1 MPKTQLA
8 LALLLLLAG
17 ADALVL
23 PRGPLRA
30 PRARFVAM
38 CEEPAEAATEA
49 PAEPAPAEEPAE
61 ASIMDSMS
69 AKPVI
74 RGGSDTSWTSKL
86 LSSENGNNIL
96 VPVLLLSFIPYF
108 LPDGVL
114 PPEIAAFWNRAA
126 MPTDPNV
133 FPPS

>member
-1 MPKTQLA
+1 MATQFTLVLA
-8 LALLLLLAG
+8 LLLAG

-38 CEEPAEAATEA
+38 CEEPAEPATEA
-49 PAEPAPAEEPAE
+49 PAEPAPAEDATFLGIP
-61 ASIMDSMS
+61 SS
-69 AKPVI
+69 KPVI

>member
-1 MPKTQLA
+1 MRSQFTLA
-8 LALLLLLAG
+8 LALLLAA

-30 PRARFVAM
+30 PRARSVAM
-38 CEEPAEAATEA
+38 CEEPAEPATEA
-49 PAEPAPAEEPAE
+49 PAEPAPAEDATFLGIP
-61 ASIMDSMS
+61 SS
-69 AKPVI
+69 KPVI

>member
-1 MPKTQLA
+1 MATQFTLA
-8 LALLLLLAG
+8 LALLLA
-17 ADALVL
+17 ATDALVL

-30 PRARFVAM
+30 PRARVVAM

-49 PAEPAPAEEPAE
+49 PAEPAPAEDATFLGIP
-61 ASIMDSMS
+61 SS
-69 AKPVI
+69 KPVI

>member
-1 MPKTQLA
+1 
-8 LALLLLLAG
+8 
-17 ADALVL
+17 
-23 PRGPLRA
+23 
-30 PRARFVAM
+30 M
-38 CEEPAEAATEA
+38 CEEPAEPATET
-49 PAEPAPAEEPAE
+49 PAEPAPAEDATFLGIP
-61 ASIMDSMS
+61 SS
-69 AKPVI
+69 KPVI

>member
-1 MPKTQLA
+1 MPHY
-8 LALLLLLAG
+8 G
-17 ADALVL
+17 F
-23 PRGPLRA
+23 R
-30 PRARFVAM
+30 
-38 CEEPAEAATEA
+38 PA
-49 PAEPAPAEEPAE
+49 
-61 ASIMDSMS
+61 
-69 AKPVI
+69 PVI

>member
-1 MPKTQLA
+1 MRSQFTLA
-8 LALLLLLAG
+8 LALLLAA

-30 PRARFVAM
+30 PRARSVAM

-49 PAEPAPAEEPAE
+49 PAEPAPAEDATFLGIP
-61 ASIMDSMS
+61 SS
-69 AKPVI
+69 KPVI

>member
-1 MPKTQLA
+1 MATQFTLVLA
-8 LALLLLLAG
+8 LLLAG

-30 PRARFVAM
+30 PRARVVAM
-38 CEEPAEAATEA
+38 CEEPAEPATEA
-49 PAEPAPAEEPAE
+49 PAEPAPAEDATFLGIP
-61 ASIMDSMS
+61 SS
-69 AKPVI
+69 KPVI

>member
-1 MPKTQLA
+1 MRSAQFA
-8 LALLLLLAG
+8 LALTLLLAT

-49 PAEPAPAEEPAE
+49 PAEPAPAEDATFLGIP
-61 ASIMDSMS
+61 SS
-69 AKPVI
+69 KPVI

>member
-1 MPKTQLA
+1 MATQLA
-8 LALLLLLAG
+8 LAMLLVLA
-17 ADALVL
+17 ATDALVL

-30 PRARFVAM
+30 PRARVVAM

-49 PAEPAPAEEPAE
+49 PAEPAPAEEENATFLGIP
-61 ASIMDSMS
+61 SS
-69 AKPVI
+69 KPVI

>member
-1 MPKTQLA
+1 MRSAQFT
-8 LALLLLLAG
+8 LALLAT

-30 PRARFVAM
+30 SRARFVAM

-49 PAEPAPAEEPAE
+49 PAEPAPAEEENATFLGIP
-61 ASIMDSMS
+61 SS
-69 AKPVI
+69 KPVI

>member
-1 MPKTQLA
+1 MRSQFTLA
-8 LALLLLLAG
+8 LALLLAA

-49 PAEPAPAEEPAE
+49 PAEPAPAEEENATFLGIP
-61 ASIMDSMS
+61 SS
-69 AKPVI
+69 KPVI

>member
-1 MPKTQLA
+1 MRSAQFTLA
-8 LALLLLLAG
+8 LGLLLAA

-49 PAEPAPAEEPAE
+49 PAEAPAEEPAE

>member
-1 MPKTQLA
+1 MATQFTLA
-8 LALLLLLAG
+8 LLLLAG

-30 PRARFVAM
+30 PRARVVAM

-49 PAEPAPAEEPAE
+49 PAEPAPAEEENATFLGIP
-61 ASIMDSMS
+61 SS
-69 AKPVI
+69 KPVI

>member
-1 MPKTQLA
+1 MATQFTLA
-8 LALLLLLAG
+8 LALLLA
-17 ADALVL
+17 ATDALVL

-38 CEEPAEAATEA
+38 CEEPAEPATET
-49 PAEPAPAEEPAE
+49 PAEPAPAEDATFLGIP
-61 ASIMDSMS
+61 SS
-69 AKPVI
+69 KPVI

>member
-1 MPKTQLA
+1 MRSQFTLA
-8 LALLLLLAG
+8 LALLLAA

-30 PRARFVAM
+30 PRARSVAM

-49 PAEPAPAEEPAE
+49 PAEPALAEDATFLGIP
-61 ASIMDSMS
+61 SS
-69 AKPVI
+69 KPVI

>member
-1 MPKTQLA
+1 MATQFTLA
-8 LALLLLLAG
+8 LALLLAG
-17 ADALVL
+17 TDALVL

-38 CEEPAEAATEA
+38 CEEPAEPATEA
-49 PAEPAPAEEPAE
+49 PAEPAPAEDATFLGIP
-61 ASIMDSMS
+61 SS
-69 AKPVI
+69 KPVI

>member
-1 MPKTQLA
+1 MATQFTLA
-8 LALLLLLAG
+8 LALLLA
-17 ADALVL
+17 ATDALVL

-30 PRARFVAM
+30 PRARVVAM

-49 PAEPAPAEEPAE
+49 PAEAPAAEEPAE
-61 ASIMDSMS
+61 ATFLGIPSS
-69 AKPVI
+69 KPVI

>member
-1 MPKTQLA
+1 MRSAQFTLA
-8 LALLLLLAG
+8 VLLLLAG

-30 PRARFVAM
+30 PRARVVAM

-49 PAEPAPAEEPAE
+49 PAEPAPAEDATFLGIP
-61 ASIMDSMS
+61 SS
-69 AKPVI
+69 KPVI

>member
-1 MPKTQLA
+1 MATQLA
-8 LALLLLLAG
+8 LALLLLAG

-30 PRARFVAM
+30 PRARVVAM

-49 PAEPAPAEEPAE
+49 PAEPAPAEDATFLGIP
-61 ASIMDSMS
+61 SS
-69 AKPVI
+69 KPVI

>member
-1 MPKTQLA
+1 MRSQFTLA
-8 LALLLLLAG
+8 LALLLAA

-49 PAEPAPAEEPAE
+49 PAEPAPAEDATFLGIP
-61 ASIMDSMS
+61 SS
-69 AKPVI
+69 KPVI

>member
-1 MPKTQLA
+1 MATQFTLA
-8 LALLLLLAG
+8 LALLLAA

-49 PAEPAPAEEPAE
+49 PAEPAPAEDATFLGIP
-61 ASIMDSMS
+61 SS
-69 AKPVI
+69 KPVI
-74 RGGSDTSWTSKL
+74 RGGTDTSWTSKL

>member
-1 MPKTQLA
+1 MCT
-8 LALLLLLAG
+8 
-17 ADALVL
+17 
-23 PRGPLRA
+23 PRGQHDNGCTSFGSLTR
-30 PRARFVAM
+30 VAHGHQAGQI
-38 CEEPAEAATEA
+38 CAKTISAT
-49 PAEPAPAEEPAE
+49 
-61 ASIMDSMS
+61 
-69 AKPVI
+69 I
-74 RGGSDTSWTSKL
+74 RWVLGGTGDQNSCSSGNCG
-86 LSSENGNNIL
+86 SENGNNIL

>member
-1 MPKTQLA
+1 MATQFTLA
-8 LALLLLLAG
+8 LALLLAG

-30 PRARFVAM
+30 PRARVVAM

-49 PAEPAPAEEPAE
+49 PAEAPAAEEENATFLGIP
-61 ASIMDSMS
+61 SS
-69 AKPVI
+69 KPVI

>member
-1 MPKTQLA
+1 MKSAQFTLA
-8 LALLLLLAG
+8 LALLLAG

-38 CEEPAEAATEA
+38 CEEPAAEA

>member
-1 MPKTQLA
+1 MATQFTLA
-8 LALLLLLAG
+8 LALLLA
-17 ADALVL
+17 ATDALVL

-38 CEEPAEAATEA
+38 CEEPAEAATET
-49 PAEPAPAEEPAE
+49 PAEPAPAEDATFLGIP
-61 ASIMDSMS
+61 SS
-69 AKPVI
+69 KPVI